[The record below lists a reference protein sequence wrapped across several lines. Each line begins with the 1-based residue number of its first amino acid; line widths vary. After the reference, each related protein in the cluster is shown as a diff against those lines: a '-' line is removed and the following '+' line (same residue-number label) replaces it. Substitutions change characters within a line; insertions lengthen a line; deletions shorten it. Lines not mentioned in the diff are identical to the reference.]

1 MQTIDQRIEKLEL
14 ENHRLKAELLQ
25 KRLSDSPKGSWAQKI
40 IDSIPNPLFI
50 KNDKHEYISINKA
63 FAELLKDETPNII
76 GRSDYDYFSKEQSE
90 IFWRVDSEVLANGE
104 VNWNEEEMTVE
115 GNMHKLL
122 TSKTR
127 LIDRNGHNY
136 ILGVITDITE
146 NKNQQILLQ
155 KKNKEIEEQR
165 KNVETL
171 LQEIHHRVKNNM
183 QIVSSLLSMQMNQ
196 FEDEK
201 VKEAF
206 NSCKNRILSMAN
218 VHEILYQSNNFANI
232 NFELY
237 LDKLLEN
244 IKGSYHLGDEVKFN
258 VDVLS
263 LYLNIEKAVPLGL
276 IINEIITNAVKHG
289 NNESEKPLDISIKMQ
304 CDGNTC
310 TLDIG
315 DNGKG
320 IPKNAKVK
328 GKGMGLELIE
338 LLSDQLNATCERVES
353 EKGVAYQLNY
363 SAK

>member
-1 MQTIDQRIEKLEL
+1 MQTIDQRIEELEL
-14 ENHRLKAELLQ
+14 ENHRLKTELLQ
-25 KRLSDSPKGSWAQKI
+25 KSLSDSPKGSWAQKI
-40 IDSIPNPLFI
+40 IDSLPNPLFI
-50 KNDKHEYISINKA
+50 KNNKHEYISINQA
-63 FAELLKDETPNII
+63 FAELLRDEKANII
-76 GRSDYDYFSKEQSE
+76 GKSDYDYFSKEQSD
-90 IFWRVDSEVLANGE
+90 IFWRIDSEVLANGE

-127 LIDRNGHNY
+127 LIDRNGNHF
-136 ILGVITDITE
+136 ILGLITDITE
-146 NKNQQILLQ
+146 NKNQQILLL

-183 QIVSSLLSMQMNQ
+183 QIVSSLLSMQMYQ

-201 VKEAF
+201 VQEAF
-206 NSCKNRILSMAN
+206 INCKNRIIAMAN
-218 VHEILYQSNNFANI
+218 VHEILYQSNNFAHI
-232 NFELY
+232 NFEHY

-244 IKGSYHLGDEVKFN
+244 IKGSYHVGDEVNFN

-263 LYLNIEKAVPLGL
+263 LFLNIEKAIPLGL
-276 IINEIITNAVKHG
+276 IITEIITNAIKHG
-289 NNESEKPLDISIKMQ
+289 LIDEETPLNITIKMQ
-304 CDGNTC
+304 CEGENC
-310 TLDIG
+310 TLNVG
-315 DNGKG
+315 DDGKG
-320 IPKNAKVK
+320 MKGKTP

-338 LLSDQLNATCERVES
+338 LLSDQLNATCEQVES